1 MSYKLL
7 ASVYT
12 HGVKSD
18 RFGAAVDI
26 GEDLHLSTLNY
37 ESEREAVQAVVNTLI
52 QHYGLE
58 KSTSQPDASRR
69 SSGS

>member
-12 HGVKSD
+12 HGVNFEK
-18 RFGAAVDI
+18 FGVAVDI
-26 GEDLHLSTLNY
+26 GEELHLSTLNY
-37 ESEREAVQAVVNTLI
+37 ESERDAVQAVVNTLI

-58 KSTSQPDASRR
+58 TPTIQPDASRR
-69 SSGS
+69 SSG